1 MDGTPTDDIAFQ
13 ASEEYAHRM
22 SSPRPSSS
30 KRPNKLLSKALS
42 PEQAEADAGDEDEDG
57 KPIHVNDSR
66 HPEFYSYGDEDIAV
80 DGAEPEYHAPIL
92 ASDEIEFGPNAK
104 AQHPAI
110 HPHHDRSDSFEG
122 NDTPVRPI
130 VRPPVVH
137 RPISEPHF
145 SYTPLDDVE
154 EYEPLFPEEVRKEQA
169 KQQAAE
175 ENKLRRHFPS
185 KDIWEDAPNSVHY
198 TVEVSTPDIEDE
210 SNRRKSSSY
219 FEGRPITPAQAFAQY
234 QEELAE
240 REARSRSN
248 NFLPLSEDKPQKPT
262 WVSHQAHLGFAKP
275 SSSRRFPSRDI
286 WEDAP
291 ESQLYETTVSESPE
305 KPQIPERPSKKQAEQ
320 TPPSIPDRPK
330 PRQLSGDD
338 TVKQAPPVTDKPK
351 PQIPAR
357 PAKLSPV
364 DGKTGD
370 VIAAK
375 GKPPVPSRPAGSKI
389 AALQAGFMSDL
400 NKRLQLGP
408 QALKKEEPQE
418 EQAPAEEKEKVPLS
432 DARKGRARGP
442 QRRAPARAVTPSADS
457 SKPIVVLN
465 FTQPLSLWSID
476 PEDGDFSVHGEPE
489 ADPTSVSEIVTSSEP
504 AGESEPAMAKP
515 ANETVPVTAA
525 KEVTDETAERAE
537 ESDTDKAADPESGNR
552 DDSKTAKEE
561 VGEKPAEKEK
571 EQASEV
577 VAEGKPDA
585 EEAEEPAVPVTE
597 APASPTTDK
606 EPAEPA
612 GVDAKDE

>member
-42 PEQAEADAGDEDEDG
+42 PEQAEADAGDDDDDG

-104 AQHPAI
+104 AQHPAV

-122 NDTPVRPI
+122 NDTPVRPV

-137 RPISEPHF
+137 RPISEPNF

-210 SNRRKSSSY
+210 NNRRKSSSY
-219 FEGRPITPAQAFAQY
+219 IEGRPITPAQAFAQY

-240 REARSRSN
+240 REAKSRSN
-248 NFLPLSEDKPQKPT
+248 NFLSLSEDKPQKPT

-275 SSSRRFPSRDI
+275 SSNRRFPSRDI

-291 ESQLYETTVSESPE
+291 ESQLYETTLSESPE
-305 KPQIPERPSKKQAEQ
+305 KPEIPERPAKKQAEQ

-330 PRQLSGDD
+330 PRQLSGDG
-338 TVKQAPPVTDKPK
+338 TFKQAPPITDKPK

-357 PAKLSPV
+357 PTKLSPV

-370 VIAAK
+370 AIAAK

-418 EQAPAEEKEKVPLS
+418 EQALAEEKEKVPLS

-442 QRRAPARAVTPSADS
+442 QRRAPARAITPSADA
-457 SKPIVVLN
+457 SKPSAVLSL
-465 FTQPLSLWSID
+465 TQPLSLWSID
-476 PEDGDFSVHGEPE
+476 PEDGDFSLHGEPE
-489 ADPTSVSEIVTSSEP
+489 PSPVDVAEFATSSDPVEEFEP
-504 AGESEPAMAKP
+504 AITEPAK
-515 ANETVPVTAA
+515 ETVPVAAA
-525 KEVTDETAERAE
+525 KEVTDETAERIE
-537 ESDTDKAADPESGNR
+537 KGHVPKTVEPEGHQ
-552 DDSKTAKEE
+552 DDSKVATEAAE
-561 VGEKPAEKEK
+561 EKPVETE
-571 EQASEV
+571 EDQASEV
-577 VAEGKPDA
+577 VVEGKPDA
-585 EEAEEPAVPVTE
+585 EEAIEPAVPVTE
-597 APASPTTDK
+597 APSSHTTDK

-612 GVDAKDE
+612 AVDAKDE